1 MTTTARRR
9 IRRLG
14 AGLAALCL
22 GLGAV
27 ACSSDDDDD
36 GGTGGTTSAEEPT
49 TARSSTA
56 EPASGSDGGASDGGT
71 GSAGSVMVMVLN
83 DGVAEVVDEGTS
95 PALILPEDL
104 EALLAAQTGI
114 DPEVAPEC
122 EGTLE
127 YMPETTVSCTAETTL
142 EGLPG
147 VQELTVMPVRL
158 PAGFESEGR
167 PGLLVSL
174 GGPLAPEA
182 AAAVTDQGHQ
192 LVGIGQ
198 GSMFGSVELSAEELA
213 EVAESTLNDPNGYAP
228 LDAPMV
234 VESCEG
240 PLPAGSREPVTCT
253 VAFAHDP
260 EATFSAQAMSVSYLG
275 EGGLL
280 LALDMAE
287 ATANA

>member
-9 IRRLG
+9 IRRLC

-27 ACSSDDDDD
+27 ACSSDG
-36 GGTGGTTSAEEPT
+36 GGTGGTTSAEGSSAAP
-49 TARSSTA
+49 STA
-56 EPASGSDGGASDGGT
+56 EPAATSDGGT
-71 GSAGSVMVMVLN
+71 SDGGTASAGSVMVMVLN

-95 PALILPEDL
+95 PASILPEDL
-104 EALLAAQTGI
+104 EALLAEQTGI
-114 DPEVAPEC
+114 DPDVAPEC

-127 YMPETTVSCTAETTL
+127 YMPEATVTCTAETTL

-147 VQELTVMPVRL
+147 IQELTVMPVRL

-167 PGLLVSL
+167 PGLLISL

-182 AAAVTDQGHQ
+182 AAVVTDQGHQ

-213 EVAESTLNDPNGYAP
+213 EVAESTINDENGYAP

-240 PLPAGSREPVTCT
+240 SLPAGSREPVTCT

-260 EATFSAQAMSVSYLG
+260 EETFSAQTMGVSYLG

-280 LALDMAE
+280 IALDMAE
-287 ATANA
+287 AAANG